1 MVYQN
6 KLIDCFKRVTIVLIF
21 SCLTCGSY
29 AWGVLGHR
37 IVGEIAYSYL
47 SVKAKKNIALL
58 LGNESMAMSSNWPDF
73 IKSDPQYNYL
83 YNWHFLNVPP
93 SLAEAEFLKY
103 ISNDTATNAYRKI
116 MFLEKELDNKVTDKA
131 TKAMY
136 LKLLIHIVGDIHQP
150 LHLGHLDDKG
160 GNNIKVTWFNDP
172 SNIHQVW
179 DEKLINFQQ
188 LSYTEYVKSINFT
201 TPSEREAW
209 QKQPLSDWMYESYQ
223 LADKVYAD
231 IHQDDKLS
239 YGYNFKYIA
248 ILNKQLLKGGVRL
261 AGILNEIF
269 D

>member
-1 MVYQN
+1 MIPN
-6 KLIDCFKRVTIVLIF
+6 NITASFFRRITIVIA
-21 SCLTCGSY
+21 LTFFINYGF

-37 IVGEIAYSYL
+37 IVGEIAYTYL
-47 SVKAKKNIALL
+47 TPKAKKNIALL
-58 LGNESMAMSSNWPDF
+58 LGNESIAMSSNWADF

-93 SLAEAEFLKY
+93 SLKEAEFMKY
-103 ISNDTATNAYRKI
+103 ISNDTAVNAYTKI

-150 LHLGHLDDKG
+150 LHLGHVDDKG
-160 GNNIKVTWFNDP
+160 GNTIKVTWFNEP

-188 LSYTEYVKSINFT
+188 LSYTEYVRVINFSKA
-201 TPSEREAW
+201 SERDAW
-209 QKQPLSDWMYESYQ
+209 QKQPLSEWLYESYQ
-223 LADKVYAD
+223 LADLVYKD
-231 IHQDDKLS
+231 IQMDEKLS
-239 YGYNFKYIA
+239 YTYNFRYIT
-248 ILNKQLLKGGVRL
+248 ILNQQLLKGGVRL
-261 AGILNEIF
+261 AGILNEVF